1 MQISVADQKQIAPA
15 SRATRKYPKVRVA
28 GNPRIDDT
36 RAFVELQLILE
47 KAAAPNQ
54 LLIATSST
62 MGGFWS

>member
-1 MQISVADQKQIAPA
+1 MQISLADQKQIAPA
-15 SRATRKYPKVRVA
+15 SQATPEV
-28 GNPRIDDT
+28 GNPRTNDT
-36 RAFVELQLILE
+36 GAFVDLQLILE